1 MKRFVCELCGS
12 NSLRKNGNAFVCS
25 ECGVSYTLEEAR
37 SLLIDVSHSDNDTA
51 TTNDHMTQRNEGIEV
66 GGEMPCAEPGEPG
79 IEIAEES
86 DVTDVVNM
94 RISEPDSPRTP
105 SVSEVVTHEETLEH
119 MAGGEIGEAA
129 QNNQQADSVP
139 LAPLTV
145 RFGWVGG
152 KMLPRVFDG
161 DEQLPYSES
170 FIKPET
176 ESTADF
182 CRRIAEMIEN
192 DLGRP
197 VRYVA
202 PEVDQQQKQKKG
214 KKGRMGC
221 LPIVVVI
228 VLSSML
234 YQSCS
239 GSPADSR
246 SSWSEISRSVSSSS
260 AKSTSTSYNR
270 NTQKKDSSD
279 NSKTVEQ
286 NTTSTKTTGSSNE
299 IASYLLNRDF
309 VTLRSTLTEVCANLK
324 NLVATNNVSEIQRR
338 QTQLSGAKKSFE
350 AVEVPTACKT
360 LYSYYIDACYY
371 VDATFDSMKKYLN
384 KTGNYRNELSNITK
398 YANLANDCI
407 ENAAAEII
415 RLEKYTTN

>member
-119 MAGGEIGEAA
+119 MNGDEIEEAT
-129 QNNQQADSVP
+129 QNNQQGGSVP

-161 DEQLPYSES
+161 DEQLPYNES

-176 ESTADF
+176 ESTTDF
-182 CRRIAEMIEN
+182 CKRVAEMIES

-197 VRYVA
+197 VKYIVPKA
-202 PEVDQQQKQKKG
+202 EQQQKQKKG

-221 LPIVVVI
+221 LPIVVGI

-239 GSPADSR
+239 GSSTSGSYSTSSTSR
-246 SSWSEISRSVSSSS
+246 ITSTRSNSTYTRKNSSSS
-260 AKSTSTSYNR
+260 SFSGYQKQETAKSSGTSISSYINSSEFSNLR
-270 NTQKKDSSD
+270 IVLDTSSD
-279 NSKTVEQ
+279 NLMELLTSGNTAEIKSRISSISSALSSFLSVDTPDECIAMRDSYRQ
-286 NTTSTKTTGSSNE
+286 AANDMIEGLNIMNEILTTSGDHNALIIKAKNYFELATANVRVAVQE
-299 IASYLLNRDF
+299 LNR
-309 VTLRSTLTEVCANLK
+309 LK
-324 NLVATNNVSEIQRR
+324 KL
-338 QTQLSGAKKSFE
+338 
-350 AVEVPTACKT
+350 
-360 LYSYYIDACYY
+360 
-371 VDATFDSMKKYLN
+371 M
-384 KTGNYRNELSNITK
+384 
-398 YANLANDCI
+398 
-407 ENAAAEII
+407 
-415 RLEKYTTN
+415 